1 MKLLKLP
8 VALLAVMVL
17 FAGPAVPR
25 NAGIH
30 GINGGNPSAPLTA
43 AGGEASLLVSLPNGT
58 SYWFYGRQALYPT
71 AFNLTLAAASY
82 FGISLNYTSYPN
94 YGPEVNEFGGYWN
107 SNSTTSF
114 TGPYWLLWLWNSS
127 DESWSLSNLGVG
139 AVNTS
144 TVSSVA
150 WSYSLLGPN
159 TGNPY
164 LEPQQT
170 PLDPM
175 AVPSLRGGSDGS
187 GYGAVF
193 TDQAVQVP
201 SDHLSWTASSGGSP
215 IDIQPVDSNGLSYY
229 VTDGSNGTSA
239 VLAYNDYGMR
249 VWHATIGS
257 IGYQLSSPLLAD
269 GTAIISSSDG
279 SVYALNASNGRH
291 VFEIGHV
298 SSSADGLTGSPVLGQ
313 EGFYLLNSSGGLD
326 YYSFN
331 GTLYWSAAIGGS
343 SYYSTPALLNN
354 TVYAFGDQAGSSV
367 LYLLNSSSGAT
378 ERIVPVNGTVYG
390 SPSVSFGKLVF
401 ISSRKSQSGAG
412 YGNVTVHCLSAD
424 GSRWLWNY
432 SAGQSSGSPSSTVLT
447 PSLVIFSSGGKL
459 VELNSSGGKQVWN
472 MSLGSQFSSPSPY
485 AAHGFIAASTNSNSS
500 SLHIIS
506 LSGSPVWS
514 FTPEG
519 GNDYSL
525 SSPVFNSTT
534 VFWADDSGHMYA
546 FQKLDVINFSYAQH
560 SGTVNFTSLLNSNI
574 KGAVNFTWSIAGHTA
589 YGRNVSYKFTG
600 NGNYQVTVTVTYS
613 NGTVASSS
621 ADINVNSVSPGVSG
635 NVLGGGLVTI
645 AEVIAL
651 PIAIIVAGSV
661 FVMRRRRRSG

>member
-1 MKLLKLP
+1 MKFLKLP

-17 FAGPAVPR
+17 FAGAALPGRA
-25 NAGIH
+25 
-30 GINGGNPSAPLTA
+30 GINGIYGGNVSAPQA
-43 AGGEASLLVSLPNGT
+43 SASGEASLLVSLPNGT
-58 SYWFYGRQALYPT
+58 SYWFYGQQALYHT

-82 FGISLNYTSYPN
+82 FGISLNYSLYPS
-94 YGPEVNEFGGYWN
+94 YGPEMNEFGGYWN
-107 SNSTTSF
+107 SNSTTVF

-139 AVNTS
+139 SVNTS
-144 TVSSVA
+144 AVSSVA
-150 WSYSLLGPN
+150 WSYSLLSPT

-164 LEPQQT
+164 MAPQQT

-175 AVPSLRGGSDGS
+175 AVPSLRGSSDGS

-193 TDQAVQVP
+193 TDQSVQVP
-201 SDHLSWTASSGGSP
+201 SGHLSWTASSGGSP

-239 VLAYNDYGMR
+239 VLAYNDYGMQ

-269 GTAIISSSDG
+269 GTAFISSSDG
-279 SVYALNASNGRH
+279 NIYALNASNGKH

-298 SSSADGLTGSPVLGQ
+298 SSSSYGLTGSPVLGQ
-313 EGFYLLNSSGGLD
+313 EGFYLLNPNGSLD

-331 GTLYWSAAIGGS
+331 GTLYWSVAIGGS
-343 SYYSTPALLNN
+343 SYYFTPALFNN
-354 TVYAFGDQAGSSV
+354 TVYAFGKQAGSNA

-378 ERIVPVNGTVYG
+378 ESIVPVNGIVYG
-390 SPSVSFGKLVF
+390 SPSVSFGRLVF
-401 ISSRKSQSGAG
+401 ISSLKSQSGAG

-432 SAGQSSGSPSSTVLT
+432 SAGQSPGAPSSTVLT

-459 VELNSSGGKQVWN
+459 VELNSSNGKQVWN
-472 MSLGSQFSSPSPY
+472 ISFVSQFASPSPY
-485 AAHGFIAASTNSNSS
+485 AARGFIAASTNSNSS
-500 SLHIIS
+500 SLHIFS
-506 LSGSPVWS
+506 MSGSPVWN
-514 FTPEG
+514 FTPKI
-519 GNDYSL
+519 GNDTSL

-546 FQKLDVINFSYAQH
+546 FQKLDVINFSYTQH
-560 SGTVNFTSLLNSNI
+560 SGTVDFTSLLNSNV
-574 KGAVNFTWSIAGHTA
+574 KGAVNFTWSIAGHTS
-589 YGRNVSYKFTG
+589 YGRNVSYSFTG
-600 NGNYQVTVTVTYS
+600 NGNYSVTVTITYS

-621 ADINVNSVSPGVSG
+621 ADIRVNSVSP
-635 NVLGGGLVTI
+635 NVFGELVTI
-645 AEVIAL
+645 AELLAL
-651 PIAIIVAGSV
+651 PIAIIVAAGV
-661 FVMRRRRRSG
+661 FVWRRRRRSG